1 MTHEPSRFAARCV
14 HRSSERR
21 LPPHGIGTGPSGRV
35 LRSVSWEVHLDLGG
49 SASCGSDS
57 SGRVTVALHG
67 ETLGAT
73 RAGPAFIAEG
83 IRSEGSGFVERLT
96 GSFALLV
103 LDEDADRLYAVTD
116 RVRSRRVFASGE
128 DGTYWLSSDLAGQPT
143 GPHALDPVGVAWFVA
158 NKAYFLGRTMFD
170 GIRILDRSRVHE
182 LTERGIQ
189 GREYWVYQ
197 PGDASAEGDEV
208 ELSLELERLLVGGVE
223 RAVQGGPELF
233 LSLSAGFDSRA
244 IAGVL
249 ARRVDAPRVRC
260 FSYGPGS
267 APSGPETDIARWTA
281 GLLGYP
287 HRTLTAYRGSLP
299 DHLRTNAQ
307 WTEGMTRPADELDAW
322 RALSTELD
330 LAAHPVILAG
340 DINSGLDGK
349 PPRSEEALRRALR
362 FRALRLPT
370 AVEEVLTVGFR
381 DTVHAG
387 MATDFQEMMTR
398 AAPHADGYESMR
410 QYLTFDQKMINQ
422 VLPWRERFAG
432 RFATVRSPWLDRDVL
447 DFMTRVPR
455 YLRADRKLFKDTVTR
470 MFPDVFEKERVQS
483 LNRPDLR
490 AELIRHAEELRR
502 WMATTSSRLDELMPP
517 DFGRRLLDLEAT
529 AAGRL
534 QQRGARL
541 RRRGRNRL
549 SRLFGPAATPEAK
562 PLPPSEVFRR
572 WAILRIALETA

>member
-1 MTHEPSRFAARCV
+1 
-14 HRSSERR
+14 
-21 LPPHGIGTGPSGRV
+21 
-35 LRSVSWEVHLDLGG
+35 
-49 SASCGSDS
+49 
-57 SGRVTVALHG
+57 
-67 ETLGAT
+67 
-73 RAGPAFIAEG
+73 
-83 IRSEGSGFVERLT
+83 
-96 GSFALLV
+96 
-103 LDEDADRLYAVTD
+103 
-116 RVRSRRVFASGE
+116 
-128 DGTYWLSSDLAGQPT
+128 
-143 GPHALDPVGVAWFVA
+143 
-158 NKAYFLGRTMFD
+158 
-170 GIRILDRSRVHE
+170 
-182 LTERGIQ
+182 
-189 GREYWVYQ
+189 
-197 PGDASAEGDEV
+197 
-208 ELSLELERLLVGGVE
+208 
-223 RAVQGGPELF
+223 
-233 LSLSAGFDSRA
+233 
-244 IAGVL
+244 
-249 ARRVDAPRVRC
+249 
-260 FSYGPGS
+260 
-267 APSGPETDIARWTA
+267 
-281 GLLGYP
+281 
-287 HRTLTAYRGSLP
+287 
-299 DHLRTNAQ
+299 
-307 WTEGMTRPADELDAW
+307 MTRPADELDAW

-410 QYLTFDQKMINQ
+410 QYITFDQKMINQ

-502 WMATTSSRLDELMPP
+502 
-517 DFGRRLLDLEAT
+517 LLDLEAT

>member
-1 MTHEPSRFAARCV
+1 
-14 HRSSERR
+14 
-21 LPPHGIGTGPSGRV
+21 
-35 LRSVSWEVHLDLGG
+35 
-49 SASCGSDS
+49 
-57 SGRVTVALHG
+57 
-67 ETLGAT
+67 
-73 RAGPAFIAEG
+73 
-83 IRSEGSGFVERLT
+83 
-96 GSFALLV
+96 
-103 LDEDADRLYAVTD
+103 
-116 RVRSRRVFASGE
+116 
-128 DGTYWLSSDLAGQPT
+128 
-143 GPHALDPVGVAWFVA
+143 
-158 NKAYFLGRTMFD
+158 
-170 GIRILDRSRVHE
+170 
-182 LTERGIQ
+182 
-189 GREYWVYQ
+189 
-197 PGDASAEGDEV
+197 
-208 ELSLELERLLVGGVE
+208 
-223 RAVQGGPELF
+223 
-233 LSLSAGFDSRA
+233 
-244 IAGVL
+244 
-249 ARRVDAPRVRC
+249 
-260 FSYGPGS
+260 
-267 APSGPETDIARWTA
+267 
-281 GLLGYP
+281 
-287 HRTLTAYRGSLP
+287 
-299 DHLRTNAQ
+299 
-307 WTEGMTRPADELDAW
+307 
-322 RALSTELD
+322 LSTELD

-381 DTVHAG
+381 DTVQAG
-387 MATDFQEMMTR
+387 MAADFQEMMTR
-398 AAPHADGYESMR
+398 AAPHADGYDSMR
-410 QYLTFDQKMINQ
+410 QYITFDQKMINQ

-502 WMATTSSRLDELMPP
+502 WIATTSSRLDELMPP

-549 SRLFGPAATPEAK
+549 SRHFGPAVTPEAK